1 MRNQADSIVY
11 QTRRTIEES
20 EDKLSEED
28 SAPVLAKVD
37 ELEALIRTD
46 DAPIPDEDLDDA
58 AIQSKVKELEEAM
71 HSISAKLY
79 EAAAAAMETESQ
91 ESESQEDDV
100 VDANFEVVEDED

>member
-1 MRNQADSIVY
+1 M
-11 QTRRTIEES
+11 
-20 EDKLSEED
+20 
-28 SAPVLAKVD
+28 
-37 ELEALIRTD
+37 IRTD
-46 DAPIPDEDLDDA
+46 DASVPDEDLDEA

-79 EAAAAAMETESQ
+79 EAAAAAMETESE